1 MNTVV
6 NSGALDLIVDAVD
19 AGVDPAA
26 ARKWWTGELSRI
38 ANDRGIEIEDI
49 PVTPADLKRLEEL
62 IASGSLND
70 KLARQALEGVIAGEG
85 DVDAIVAARG
95 LAVVSDDGP
104 LLAAIDEA
112 LAADPAVAE
121 TIKSGKLAAAGS
133 VVGAVMKAT
142 RGQADA
148 ARVRE
153 LLFEKLGVSEQWSCR
168 DVL

>member
-1 MNTVV
+1 LSEIDMNTVI
-6 NSGALDLIVDAVD
+6 NSGALDLIVEAVD
-19 AGVDPAA
+19 AGVEPAA

-38 ANDRGIEIEDI
+38 ANDRGIELEEL
-49 PVTPADLKRLEEL
+49 PVLPSHLKRLEEL
-62 IASGSLND
+62 IAAGSLND

-85 DVDAIVAARG
+85 DIDAIVAARG

-153 LLFEKLGVSEQWSCR
+153 LLFEKLGVSE
-168 DVL
+168 